1 MHITSPRVLGARH
14 RPVLVL
20 TFHLLCSV
28 CGLLI
33 SPIQGCTGKAKQFLC
48 LSRSDLILNVQ
59 SEYVQMVI
67 FADGGEAVEWH

>member
-33 SPIQGCTGKAKQFLC
+33 SPIQDCAGKAKQFLC
-48 LSRSDLILNVQ
+48 LSCGDLILNVQ
-59 SEYVQMVI
+59 SECVQVVI
-67 FADGGEAVEWH
+67 FADVGEALEWH